1 MAQTDTQKLNRKLA
15 EWAGFRM
22 GVSPYYDACLYYP
35 DGSWSRD
42 EDMDSDSVLFFTNSL
57 DACEEHLFPK
67 LWELGVTSIVFG
79 KDYCCL
85 EFGYGKPSILET
97 AKTPALALCLAVEK
111 LIDEKDSS

>member
-1 MAQTDTQKLNRKLA
+1 MKEIDTQKLNKKLA

-22 GVSPYYDACLYYP
+22 GVSPYNDACLYYP

-85 EFGYGKPSILET
+85 EFGYSKSSILEE
-97 AKTPALALCLAVEK
+97 AKPLALALCLVTAR
-111 LIDEKDSS
+111 LIDEKG